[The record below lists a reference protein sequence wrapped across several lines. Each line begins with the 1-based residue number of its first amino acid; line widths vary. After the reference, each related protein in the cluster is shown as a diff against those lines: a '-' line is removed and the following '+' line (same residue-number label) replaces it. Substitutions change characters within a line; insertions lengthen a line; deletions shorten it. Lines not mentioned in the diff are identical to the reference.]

1 LAYYAGIGP
10 AIAGGHMT
18 GGRRRLAF
26 FGAAAAPILI
36 SLVSLAIWANAPPQV
51 SVLNVGDGQAVLLRG
66 PQGAIL
72 IDGGPSPEKLRDELG
87 RSLPPWQRMLDAIV
101 ITAPGLGHVG
111 GLAALDRAARTLVI
125 PNPAPLG
132 VAWRNAAL
140 EQVARGAVLR
150 PAGAGERIDI
160 AGFRIEVL
168 APERGMPREETGAAQ
183 LGLLASANGATF
195 CDFSDLDLDAQT
207 VVASRLRSACT
218 YVLLPSGG
226 RSRLSPDL
234 EHAAIDRTTQLVASR
249 GPGRLAAGFPPDV
262 LRTDEEGTITFP
274 M

>member
-1 LAYYAGIGP
+1 
-10 AIAGGHMT
+10 M
-18 GGRRRLAF
+18 
-26 FGAAAAPILI
+26 
-36 SLVSLAIWANAPPQV
+36 WAHDPPQV
-51 SVLNVGDGQAVLLRG
+51 AVLNVGDGQAVLLRG
-66 PQGAIL
+66 PHGAIL

-87 RSLPPWQRMLDAIV
+87 RSLPPWQRTLDAIV

-140 EQVARGAVLR
+140 DQVARGAVLR
-150 PAGAGERIDI
+150 PAGAGELIDI
-160 AGFRIEVL
+160 AGFRIEIL
-168 APERGMPREETGAAQ
+168 APEPGTPRDETGAAQ
-183 LGLLASANGATF
+183 LAIRVWVDGRTF

-207 VVASRLRSACT
+207 VVASRLRSVCA

-234 EHAAIDRTTQLVASR
+234 ERAAIDRATQLVASR

-262 LRTDEEGTITFP
+262 LRTDEEGAITLGL
-274 M
+274 